1 MATRF
6 LDKEFGASTTT
17 AIADDATGRLKV
29 RNLPDAA
36 GIAFDSVDGFI
47 KYNDGGTIR
56 TLVNTDEVQTLTNK
70 TISDISGYRQERV
83 VAYDITGA
91 ALHAANLTAFTAPA
105 ACIITRAIL
114 NITTASTGA
123 STIDIGITATTATTS
138 SDTLL
143 DGVSGTPAAAFDS
156 ADAGLDTGAND
167 MAQPLA
173 SGKWV
178 TVDEASGDATGMVAT
193 LFIYYIL
200 A

>member
-6 LDKEFGASTTT
+6 LDKETGANDTT
-17 AIADDATGRLKV
+17 AITDDATGRLKV

-36 GIAFDSVDGFI
+36 GIAYDKVDGFI
-47 KYNDGGTIR
+47 KYNDAGTIR
-56 TLVNTDEVQTLTNK
+56 QLEVTGKPPT
-70 TISDISGYRQERV
+70 GYRQEL
-83 VAYDITGA
+83 VAAFPITGA
-91 ALHAANLTAFTAPA
+91 ALQAANLTAFTAPA
-105 ACIITRAIL
+105 DGIITRAVL

-123 STIDIGITATTATTS
+123 STIDVGVTATTATTS

-143 DGVSGTPAAAFDS
+143 DGVSGTPAAVFDS

-167 MAQPLA
+167 MAQAIA

-178 TVDEASGDATGMVAT
+178 TVDSASGDTTGLVAT
-193 LFIYYIL
+193 LFVYFVPN